1 LEPPPPPD
9 SAAVGRGYPLAVRP
23 SWIEILAAATL
34 VIVLFGAVLAILVAT
49 IPPGGPPA
57 LR

>member
-1 LEPPPPPD
+1 
-9 SAAVGRGYPLAVRP
+9 VGRGYPLAVRP
-23 SWIEILAAATL
+23 SWIEIIAAATL